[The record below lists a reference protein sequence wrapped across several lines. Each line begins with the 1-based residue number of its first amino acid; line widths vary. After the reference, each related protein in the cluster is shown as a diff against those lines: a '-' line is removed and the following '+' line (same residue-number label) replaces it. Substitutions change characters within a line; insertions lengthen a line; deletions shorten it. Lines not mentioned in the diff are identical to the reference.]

1 MATYYSDVYLGA
13 APRADNSE
21 NAIVSLVGSLT
32 YPAGVAPATGD
43 VLKFVRLPANCY
55 VTKFRLFYASWGTTV
70 PVKIGAATT
79 DDDCVAT
86 ALALE
91 TSVATTGKH
100 YRNDGTDG
108 TSTNTVAFA
117 TDLPVL
123 AAAQDFQGTLGTV
136 TAGTAASTLTFAIEY
151 IHLAAPTAGTV
162 AYTWNGTAAGL

>member
-21 NAIVSLVGSLT
+21 NAVVSLVGKLT

-55 VTKFRLFYASWGTTV
+55 VTTVRLFYPSWGTTV
-70 PVKIGAATT
+70 PIKIGAATT
-79 DDDCVAT
+79 DDDAVVA

-91 TSVATTGKH
+91 TSVATTGKT
-100 YRNDGTDG
+100 YRNDETAG
-108 TSTNTVAFA
+108 TSTNTAAFA

-123 AAAQDFQGTLGTV
+123 TAAQDFQGTLGSVTGG
-136 TAGTAASTLTFAIEY
+136 TAGSSITFQIEY

-162 AYTWNGTAAGL
+162 AYTWNGLAAGL